1 MTSKNGKGLEQAETI
16 VAEKTTTSA
25 EASSPTSVP
34 VAGGAE
40 ATMVLAGRYELLAL
54 VGAGGMGSVYRAR
67 DRELDE
73 IVALKM
79 LNAEL
84 IGSEAMLE
92 RFRREVKLARRIA
105 HPNVA
110 RVHDIGEHAG
120 QRFLTME
127 FIAGQ
132 SLGTK
137 LGREP
142 RLSLGRAV
150 SLALGICAGV
160 SAAHAAGVVHRDLK
174 PDNVMLKDDGQ
185 PVVTD
190 FGIARSVQQHDVKQ
204 TALGAV
210 VGTPAYMAPEQV
222 EGSSVDERTDVYA
235 LGVLL
240 FELLTGRLP
249 FEGDSPYV
257 VAAKRLSEPA
267 PDPRQARADIPD
279 AVARV
284 VLTCLARDPA
294 HRYASVDAL
303 ASALA
308 AAAPTELPASA
319 SPARASLA
327 PASTLESAER
337 TVAVLPFTN
346 SGTADDAFV
355 AEGLS
360 EDLIDTLS
368 VTRGLRVKPLAV
380 AAAVAA
386 ANTDPQAAGRELG
399 VEVVV
404 SGSVRRRSDTL
415 RVTARVMTVSDGF
428 QLWAERFDRPASDAL
443 VISDEVAKAITRA
456 LTVESNAPAVRSAP
470 TDPLAIELYLR
481 GRADMRKLD
490 HGSFE
495 RAMALFREAHDRAPD
510 DATILAAYARAC
522 ARAWFYG
529 GDLENLGTRAR
540 ELSAEAVRRAP
551 SSPESLLVRATV
563 AFADADVSEMA
574 EPLLL
579 ARRLAP
585 ALAEAHE
592 LYGRLRVEVGPVEA
606 GLAALRRA
614 HELDPALEGTKFE
627 LARTLALL
635 GSWDEAE
642 VVMKQ
647 LREASPS
654 VLLPVLARFAL
665 WGHGRETFL
674 SSKIVQPEERPGPMA
689 FVHATRSALSTG
701 RVDQAIDAA
710 IAHASLDS
718 QRPRRFAVF
727 LFQIMAELHAH
738 VGNHPTALVGLQRSV
753 DAGLLDLTWL
763 DHAPTLASLRALDRF
778 AELRAI
784 VAQRAEG
791 ARRALGDR

>member
-279 AVARV
+279 AV
-284 VLTCLARDPA
+284 
-294 HRYASVDAL
+294 
-303 ASALA
+303 
-308 AAAPTELPASA
+308 
-319 SPARASLA
+319 
-327 PASTLESAER
+327 
-337 TVAVLPFTN
+337 
-346 SGTADDAFV
+346 
-355 AEGLS
+355 
-360 EDLIDTLS
+360 
-368 VTRGLRVKPLAV
+368 
-380 AAAVAA
+380 
-386 ANTDPQAAGRELG
+386 
-399 VEVVV
+399 
-404 SGSVRRRSDTL
+404 
-415 RVTARVMTVSDGF
+415 
-428 QLWAERFDRPASDAL
+428 
-443 VISDEVAKAITRA
+443 
-456 LTVESNAPAVRSAP
+456 
-470 TDPLAIELYLR
+470 
-481 GRADMRKLD
+481 
-490 HGSFE
+490 
-495 RAMALFREAHDRAPD
+495 
-510 DATILAAYARAC
+510 
-522 ARAWFYG
+522 
-529 GDLENLGTRAR
+529 
-540 ELSAEAVRRAP
+540 
-551 SSPESLLVRATV
+551 
-563 AFADADVSEMA
+563 
-574 EPLLL
+574 
-579 ARRLAP
+579 
-585 ALAEAHE
+585 
-592 LYGRLRVEVGPVEA
+592 
-606 GLAALRRA
+606 
-614 HELDPALEGTKFE
+614 
-627 LARTLALL
+627 
-635 GSWDEAE
+635 
-642 VVMKQ
+642 
-647 LREASPS
+647 
-654 VLLPVLARFAL
+654 
-665 WGHGRETFL
+665 
-674 SSKIVQPEERPGPMA
+674 
-689 FVHATRSALSTG
+689 
-701 RVDQAIDAA
+701 
-710 IAHASLDS
+710 
-718 QRPRRFAVF
+718 
-727 LFQIMAELHAH
+727 
-738 VGNHPTALVGLQRSV
+738 
-753 DAGLLDLTWL
+753 
-763 DHAPTLASLRALDRF
+763 
-778 AELRAI
+778 
-784 VAQRAEG
+784 
-791 ARRALGDR
+791 